1 MVKNAYNELNLILRG
16 IFQVSLDVP
25 LRKRRPG
32 RKPRP
37 FRNHMS
43 RHSPIPVME
52 SKPQVLE
59 PVTPLMLDDVAYDN
73 NYDDINYDEEY
84 LDIGNVDNSL
94 SQRKGQCSR

>member
-1 MVKNAYNELNLILRG
+1 MLKANLNFTPSLR
-16 IFQVSLDVP
+16 FLSFSFSCVF
-25 LRKRRPG
+25 RKRRPG

-37 FRNHMS
+37 FRSHMS

-73 NYDDINYDEEY
+73 NYDDINYDEY

-94 SQRKGQCSR
+94 SQRKGKCH